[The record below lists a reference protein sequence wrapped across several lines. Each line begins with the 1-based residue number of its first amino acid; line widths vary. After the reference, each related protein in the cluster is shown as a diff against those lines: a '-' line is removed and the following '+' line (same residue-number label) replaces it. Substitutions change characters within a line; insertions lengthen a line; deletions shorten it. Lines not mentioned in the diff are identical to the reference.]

1 MPIDWKRAVR
11 EGAIAGSCASV
22 LSALA
27 LLWAGRRQARAAI
40 TPVNAVSHWIWG
52 DPALREHRPRLS
64 HTLPGYAIHHGA
76 SVFWATAS
84 AAARDAARCAPEASW
99 PAACRRAAATSAVA
113 CWVDFQLTPRRFTPG
128 FEHHLGHG
136 ALAGVYLASVR
147 DWPWAPCSCSA
158 PGGPDRPTAAHDAHT
173 LRHGKPR
180 SLHSVS
186 RPTAASL

>member
-1 MPIDWKRAVR
+1 MPIDWKHAVR
-11 EGAIAGSCASV
+11 EGAIAGSCASA
-22 LSALA
+22 LSTLA

-40 TPVNAVSHWIWG
+40 TPVNAASHWIWG

-136 ALAGVYLASVR
+136 ALAGVYLAFGAGLALGTLLVQR
-147 DWPWAPCSCSA
+147 
-158 PGGPDRPTAAHDAHT
+158 PG
-173 LRHGKPR
+173 R
-180 SLHSVS
+180 S
-186 RPTAASL
+186 